1 MKQLALGLALACM
14 SFISIGVSAG
24 DSQDS
29 GSLSMDTVK
38 HLEDFQ
44 AIEFRRYVTTEGE
57 RDHFAAYFESFFP
70 EAFEQLGAIAFGS
83 FYERGTTIHFT
94 WIRGFHTVFDR
105 PVVNGAFYYGPLWR
119 EHKAAVNAILPDS
132 DNVMLL
138 KPLTPE
144 RGVMVLPAV
153 DPVTETQGAQG
164 IVVAEIF
171 SVKKGS
177 EEAFA
182 QKAETVFARY
192 RAAGVREAGVLVT
205 LDVPNNFP
213 QLPIR
218 NDGPFLVWLGILKDD
233 QVLETKFNPLQEKAN
248 QAFAATGL
256 LRGAPEVVVMD
267 PTKRSRLRWLPGW
280 Q

>member
-1 MKQLALGLALACM
+1 MKQFALGLTLACM
-14 SFISIGVSAG
+14 SCISTSVIAG

-38 HLEDFQ
+38 HLGDFQ

-83 FYERGTTIHFT
+83 FYERGTTTHFT
-94 WIRGFHTVFDR
+94 WLRGFHTIFDR
-105 PVVNGAFYYGPLWR
+105 PIVNGAFYYGPLWR
-119 EHKAAVNAILPDS
+119 EHKAAVNSILPDS

-138 KPLTPE
+138 RPLTPE

-153 DPVTETQGAQG
+153 DPVTETEGTQGV
-164 IVVAEIF
+164 VVAEIF
-171 SVKKGS
+171 SIKKDQAD
-177 EEAFA
+177 AFA
-182 QKAETVFARY
+182 QKAEIVFARY

-218 NDGPFLVWLGILKDD
+218 SDGPFLVWIGILKDN
-233 QVLETKFNPLQEKAN
+233 QALESKFNPLQEKAN
-248 QAFAATGL
+248 QVFTATGL
-256 LRGAPEVVVMD
+256 LRSDPEVVVMD
-267 PTKRSRLRWLPGW
+267 PTKRSRLRWFPTW